1 MKLKKN
7 IDSILF
13 TIGAGEI
20 VNTAVVKVME
30 TKATIVCTLSCFSE
44 EIGCKLLSVSLRKRE
59 TIIKLT
65 NTTVHTSNITG
76 DSYSYSY
83 RSQNITVTNLTS
95 GNKYILCVHAYN
107 LTTTQQLGDNVCEN
121 FTTIRH
127 HSGGILCNMYVLFTY
142 FK

>member
-1 MKLKKN
+1 MKEGR
-7 IDSILF
+7 
-13 TIGAGEI
+13 T
-20 VNTAVVKVME
+20 TME
-30 TKATIVCTLSCFSE
+30 LADPIF
-44 EIGCKLLSVSLRKRE
+44 
-59 TIIKLT
+59 
-65 NTTVHTSNITG
+65 HTSNITG
-76 DSYSYSY
+76 NPYSYSY
-83 RSQNITVTNLTS
+83 RSQNVTVTNLTS